1 MINQDYKE
9 ILQCLEKHDV
19 AFMLV
24 GAYAMAA
31 HGFPR
36 STGDIDIWVNP
47 MDENSIRVYQALA
60 EFGAPLSEISEQTF
74 SYLGIVFQIG
84 VAPCRIDILTRISGD
99 IDFSEA
105 YENCITTNIEGV
117 VVKVLGIK
125 DLIKNKESIGRAKD
139 EDDVIALRKIHPT

>member
-19 AFMLV
+19 TYMLV

-47 MDENSIRVYQALA
+47 AGENSIRVYRALA
-60 EFGAPLSEISEQTF
+60 EFGAPLSEISERTF
-74 SYLGIVFQIG
+74 SYPGIVFQIG
-84 VAPCRIDILTRISGD
+84 IAPCRIDMLTRISGD
-99 IDFSEA
+99 IDFLEA
-105 YENCITTNIEGV
+105 YKNCITANIEGV
-117 VVKVLGIK
+117 VVKVLSVS

-139 EDDVIALRKIHPT
+139 LDDVVALRKIHPT

>member
-19 AFMLV
+19 VFMLV

-47 MDENSIRVYQALA
+47 MDENSIRVVTVQIPST
-60 EFGAPLSEISEQTF
+60 GAGKAAAGRPARRS
-74 SYLGIVFQIG
+74 
-84 VAPCRIDILTRISGD
+84 A
-99 IDFSEA
+99 
-105 YENCITTNIEGV
+105 IT
-117 VVKVLGIK
+117 
-125 DLIKNKESIGRAKD
+125 SAR
-139 EDDVIALRKIHPT
+139 